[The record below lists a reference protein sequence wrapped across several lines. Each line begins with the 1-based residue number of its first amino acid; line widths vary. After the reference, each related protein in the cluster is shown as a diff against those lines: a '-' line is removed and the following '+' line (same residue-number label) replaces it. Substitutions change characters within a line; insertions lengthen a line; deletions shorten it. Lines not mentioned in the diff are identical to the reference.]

1 MRLIFLATLLLVTP
15 LAAPAQE
22 IDPAKVEKRVGK
34 LESEMRAVQRK
45 VFPGGDPKFFEP
57 EIAPRAPVVETPVG
71 SPASSPLVDLT
82 VRMGELERQLRT
94 LTGQV
99 EANQF
104 KQRQLEEAQTKLR
117 GDVEFRLTALEG
129 GGAGPA
135 TTTSTAATTPSQP
148 DTPAKPGAKPDTG
161 PLAKPAVAPP
171 MPKAATPDAAW
182 KAAYANV
189 TAKNWPKTELAMTD
203 FIAGYPKSTRLPQ
216 AQYWLGR
223 SHALRDENALAAKAY
238 LELYQTAPR
247 SDRAPDA
254 LIGLA
259 DAMIGLKK
267 PKDACRVL
275 GELDTV
281 YGAALTA
288 GQKSGAKASRTKAKC
303 PA

>member
-1 MRLIFLATLLLVTP
+1 MRLMFLATLLLVTP
-15 LAAPAQE
+15 LAAPARD
-22 IDPAKVEKRVGK
+22 IDPAKVEKRVGT

-45 VFPGGDPKFFEP
+45 VFPGGDSKFFEP
-57 EIAPRAPVVETPVG
+57 EIAPRAPVVETPFG
-71 SPASSPLVDLT
+71 TPASSPLVDLT
-82 VRMGELERQLRT
+82 VRVGELERQLRT

-117 GDVEFRLTALEG
+117 GDLEFRLTALEG
-129 GGAGPA
+129 GGA
-135 TTTSTAATTPSQP
+135 AAAPVSPGAMLP
-148 DTPAKPGAKPDTG
+148 DTPARPAVEPDSRSDIK
-161 PLAKPAVAPP
+161 PLAKPAVPP
-171 MPKAATPDAAW
+171 PAAKLATPDAAW
-182 KAAYANV
+182 KAAYTNV

-223 SHALRDENALAAKAY
+223 SYALRDENALAAKAY

-259 DAMIGLKK
+259 DAMNGLKK

-281 YGAALTA
+281 YGAKLTA
-288 GQKSGAKASRTKAKC
+288 GQKAGAKASRTKAKC

>member
-15 LAAPAQE
+15 LAAPAQD
-22 IDPAKVEKRVGK
+22 IDPAKVEKRVDK

-57 EIAPRAPVVETPVG
+57 EIAPRAPVAETPVG

-82 VRMGELERQLRT
+82 IRMGELERQLRT

-104 KQRQLEEAQTKLR
+104 KQRQLEDAQTKLR
-117 GDVEFRLTALEG
+117 GDLEFRLTALEG
-129 GGAGPA
+129 GGA
-135 TTTSTAATTPSQP
+135 STAAAATVPMLP
-148 DTPAKPGAKPDTG
+148 DAPARPGVKPETG
-161 PLAKPAVAPP
+161 PLAKPAAAPP
-171 MPKAATPDAAW
+171 ATKAATPDAAW

-288 GQKSGAKASRTKAKC
+288 GQKAGAKASRTKAKC